1 MCAQE
6 SYNSHIVVDPILNF
20 NSFLSLLV
28 KQKNMLCSMY
38 KDVPHLKIRG
48 SKIIIQ
54 AQWELKKKKNHLGLI
69 SCASSFI
76 APQV

>member
-1 MCAQE
+1 
-6 SYNSHIVVDPILNF
+6 
-20 NSFLSLLV
+20 
-28 KQKNMLCSMY
+28 MLCSMY
-38 KDVPHLKIRG
+38 KDVPHLKIYG

-54 AQWELKKKKNHLGLI
+54 AQWELKKKKNYLGLI